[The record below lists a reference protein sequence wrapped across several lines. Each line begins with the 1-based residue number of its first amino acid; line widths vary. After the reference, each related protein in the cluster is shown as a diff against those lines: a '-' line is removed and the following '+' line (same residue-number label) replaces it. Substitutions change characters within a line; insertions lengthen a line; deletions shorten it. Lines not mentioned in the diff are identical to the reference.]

1 MVLLIIFSHKILEL
15 GIFEIAN
22 KIIYAYNDYFAV
34 QNMEEYILDY
44 GSVKLLSTPL
54 QVTTFLICV
63 VSVVYIYILIIATY
77 YKIFAAIHIILSM
90 AFVMVG
96 MLLGKLPSTM
106 CMAFLI
112 FYYLVCAIFNKN
124 KKIYIKRVGILAI
137 SVAVITGMVM
147 LLVNPKKYDGEAR
160 YTKYGKVVDKFTDVL
175 GINKISDGIDSVFAG
190 ANSSIGSGGIGGGKL
205 GEVDGIE
212 YSGEKIFNIS
222 MIKDSNNVY
231 LKGFVGNWYTGNS
244 WEAMGINDTNYYREY
259 VNSTQ
264 KGSELIIS
272 NDYDYIQ
279 ILKTISSKKTIAIT
293 YLADEKT
300 YKIYPYYSDIYIPN
314 YFNGIIPDAP
324 KKNTMGYDY
333 YSISTDEAISFLKFS
348 SDEDYDSQ
356 YFFESIS
363 TDVPD
368 NIEELFDK
376 ILTGDMDKSNYT
388 DYDFEN
394 PEMIMQCVKNVQ
406 KYLADNTQYTLKP
419 GRLEKNKDYVED
431 FLTNKKKG
439 YCTAYASAATL
450 MFRYYG
456 IPARYVEGYV
466 ITQKDQKDPL
476 ETSYDEIFIEL
487 KDSSAHAWTEIY
499 ISGIGFIP
507 VEVTPGYY
515 GINQGNSTNINSG
528 LNNNNENDST
538 EVTTEK
544 SQESKNIIDD
554 TEITTD
560 DIRTTDNFGRMVTNE
575 TDDKKNDENIF
586 IIYGIIFAIIVII
599 MVFAI
604 VSKNN
609 SSKRYRKLMNYNTNN
624 TRHNIK
630 ILDIHLRKIMKK
642 YNISYSKDRS
652 LEQVAEELNN
662 FIDKIQPSEEAEF
675 PDKED
680 TLVVLRIIEKQ
691 KYSDENAKF
700 TDEEC
705 KKVRQYV
712 ENLKN
717 SLQYYKNRL

>member
-1 MVLLIIFSHKILEL
+1 
-15 GIFEIAN
+15 
-22 KIIYAYNDYFAV
+22 
-34 QNMEEYILDY
+34 
-44 GSVKLLSTPL
+44 
-54 QVTTFLICV
+54 
-63 VSVVYIYILIIATY
+63 
-77 YKIFAAIHIILSM
+77 
-90 AFVMVG
+90 
-96 MLLGKLPSTM
+96 
-106 CMAFLI
+106 
-112 FYYLVCAIFNKN
+112 
-124 KKIYIKRVGILAI
+124 
-137 SVAVITGMVM
+137 
-147 LLVNPKKYDGEAR
+147 
-160 YTKYGKVVDKFTDVL
+160 
-175 GINKISDGIDSVFAG
+175 
-190 ANSSIGSGGIGGGKL
+190 
-205 GEVDGIE
+205 
-212 YSGEKIFNIS
+212 
-222 MIKDSNNVY
+222 
-231 LKGFVGNWYTGNS
+231 
-244 WEAMGINDTNYYREY
+244 
-259 VNSTQ
+259 
-264 KGSELIIS
+264 
-272 NDYDYIQ
+272 
-279 ILKTISSKKTIAIT
+279 
-293 YLADEKT
+293 
-300 YKIYPYYSDIYIPN
+300 
-314 YFNGIIPDAP
+314 
-324 KKNTMGYDY
+324 
-333 YSISTDEAISFLKFS
+333 
-348 SDEDYDSQ
+348 
-356 YFFESIS
+356 
-363 TDVPD
+363 VPD